1 MTAQEL
7 LDELSGGILRDRSS
21 QIGGPDDSLWSDESL
36 LRYINEAETRLT
48 TIGLV
53 LHDATTTAV
62 TQVPLSEGVA
72 QYTLHPSII
81 AVISARYSGDPFDLS
96 RAGHDALFAFS
107 RPDTAFFDPAV
118 APNLPPGKPLAWTT
132 DEQLDAKS
140 GISGVVSLRV
150 YPTPSANYLG
160 PLQLRVIRRPLKP
173 LSLDEPDRGPEV
185 PEQYHLGLL
194 DWAAYRALR
203 NIDTDVAEM
212 SKADR
217 FRQTFDEMVSL
228 ARRDTLRKLFAPARY
243 SFGLAGWSWER

>member
-118 APNLPPGKPLAWTT
+118 VPNLPPGKPLDGLPTSSW
-132 DEQLDAKS
+132 
-140 GISGVVSLRV
+140 
-150 YPTPSANYLG
+150 TPS
-160 PLQLRVIRRPLKP
+160 P
-173 LSLDEPDRGPEV
+173 
-185 PEQYHLGLL
+185 
-194 DWAAYRALR
+194 
-203 NIDTDVAEM
+203 
-212 SKADR
+212 
-217 FRQTFDEMVSL
+217 VSL
-228 ARRDTLRKLFAPARY
+228 AWSACVSTRHPRRIIWDRFSCG
-243 SFGLAGWSWER
+243 SFVVP